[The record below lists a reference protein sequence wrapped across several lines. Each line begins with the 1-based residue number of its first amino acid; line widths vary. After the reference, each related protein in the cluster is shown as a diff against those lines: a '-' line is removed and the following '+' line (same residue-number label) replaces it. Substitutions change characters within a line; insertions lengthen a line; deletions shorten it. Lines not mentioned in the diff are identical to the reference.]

1 MNNNFKEMIENKDAV
16 VMERITK
23 EINKINNKESNLFFY
38 VIDTK
43 GNPSGSLAYIYE
55 IAYGLKDMGYK
66 VTMLYNDEEF
76 VGVADWLGQE
86 YADLPHLDASQPGI
100 SIAPSDILFI
110 PEVYSS
116 VMTSTRNLPCQRI
129 AILESFD
136 RMTEF
141 IPFGATW
148 ADLGIFDAITTT
160 ESNAKRLK
168 SYFPFLNVQVIRP
181 KISNLFT
188 RGDEEKKLI
197 INVATREQSD
207 VNKIVKPF
215 FWQYPSYSWVAFRDL
230 RGMSREVFAEALK
243 EAAITV
249 WADDTTDF
257 GYVPLEAMK
266 AGSLVI
272 GKVPA
277 VAPEWMI
284 EEGNLSNSGIWVD
297 NFATLPSVL
306 ASVIRT
312 WTMDGIPETI
322 QEDADVLVSR
332 YTEGQQLSDIKNV
345 IEGFIATRKQD
356 FEDTLKSLEN
366 KKVEN
371 IEA

>member
-1 MNNNFKEMIENKDAV
+1 MSNNKETV
-16 VMERITK
+16 VMERITN
-23 EINKINNKESNLFFY
+23 EIKKIDNKENRLFFY

-55 IAYGLKDMGYK
+55 VAYGLKNMGYD

-76 VGVADWLGQE
+76 VGVGEWLGQE
-86 YADLPHLDASQPGI
+86 YAELPHRDTNDNI
-100 SIAPSDILFI
+100 SVSPSDVLFI

-116 VMTSTRNLPCQRI
+116 VMTSTRNLPCKRV

-148 ADLGIFDAITTT
+148 GDLGVFDAITTT

-168 SYFPFLNVQVIRP
+168 TYFPFINVHIIKP
-181 KISNLFT
+181 KISNFFT
-188 RGDEEKKLI
+188 RTDDDEKKLI
-197 INVATREQSD
+197 INVVTREPGE

-215 FWQYPSYSWVAFRDL
+215 FWQYPAYSWVAFREL
-230 RGMSREVFAEALK
+230 RGLSREVFAEALR
-243 EAAITV
+243 EGAITI

-284 EEGNLSNSGIWVD
+284 EEGNLSNAGIWVD

-312 WTMDGIPETI
+312 WTMGSIPESI

-332 YTEGQQLSDIKNV
+332 YTEGQQLSDIKTV
-345 IEGFIATRKQD
+345 IESLITERKNEFIETL
-356 FEDTLKSLEN
+356 ETLKN
-366 KKVEN
+366 KKEEN

>member
-1 MNNNFKEMIENKDAV
+1 MSENKDV
-16 VMERITK
+16 IVIERITN
-23 EINKINNKESNLFFY
+23 EIKKLDSKESNLFFY

-66 VTMLYNDEEF
+66 VTMLYNEEEF
-76 VGVADWLGQE
+76 IGVGEWLGE
-86 YADLPHLDASQPGI
+86 KYANLPHLDASQPGI
-100 SIAPSDILFI
+100 SISPADFLFI

-148 ADLGIFDAITTT
+148 GDLGILDVITTT
-160 ESNAKRLK
+160 DSNAHRIKT
-168 SYFPFLNVQVIRP
+168 YFPYINVHVVRP

-188 RGDEEKKLI
+188 RNDEEKKLI
-197 INVATREQSD
+197 VNVVTREQSD

-215 FWQYPSYSWVAFRDL
+215 FWQYPAYSWVAFRDL

-249 WADDTTDF
+249 WADDCTDF

-284 EEGNLSNSGIWVD
+284 DEGSLSNAGIWVD
-297 NFATLPSVL
+297 NFASMPSIL

-322 QEDADVLVSR
+322 QQDADVLVSR
-332 YTEGQQLSDIKNV
+332 YTEGQQLSDLKNT
-345 IEGFIATRKQD
+345 IESFINKRKDD
-356 FEDTLKSLEN
+356 FEVTLKSIEN
-366 KKVEN
+366 KEN
-371 IEA
+371 EKINE

>member
-1 MNNNFKEMIENKDAV
+1 MSENKDV
-16 VMERITK
+16 IVMERITK
-23 EINKINNKESNLFFY
+23 EIEKLNNKESNLFFY
-38 VIDTK
+38 VVDTK

-55 IAYGLKDMGYK
+55 IAYGLKEMGYK

-76 VGVADWLGQE
+76 VGVGEWLGEE
-86 YADLPHLDASQPGI
+86 YANLPHLDAGQAGI
-100 SIAPSDILFI
+100 SVSPSDILFI

-116 VMTSTRNLPCQRI
+116 VMTSTRNLPCKRV

-136 RMTEF
+136 RMVEF

-148 ADLGIFDAITTT
+148 GDLGIYDAITTT

-168 SYFPFLNVQVIRP
+168 SYFPFINVHIIRP
-181 KISNLFT
+181 KISQLFA
-188 RGDEEKKLI
+188 RNDEEKKLLV
-197 INVATREQSD
+197 NVVTREPGD

-215 FWQYPSYSWVAFRDL
+215 FWQYPAYSWVAFRDL
-230 RGMSREVFAEALK
+230 RGLSRESFAEALK
-243 EAAITV
+243 EAAITI

-266 AGSLVI
+266 AGSLVV

-277 VAPEWMI
+277 VAPDWMI
-284 EEGNLSNSGIWVD
+284 EEGNLSNAGIWVD
-297 NFATLPSVL
+297 NFATMPSVL

-312 WTMDGIPETI
+312 WTMNGIPESI

-332 YTEGQQLSDIKNV
+332 YTEGRQLSDIKMV
-345 IEGFIATRKQD
+345 IEGMLEDRKTD
-356 FEDTLKSLEN
+356 FEKTFETVKN
-366 KKVEN
+366 KN
-371 IEA
+371 IENVEE

>member
-1 MNNNFKEMIENKDAV
+1 MSENKDAV
-16 VMERITK
+16 VIERITK
-23 EINKINNKESNLFFY
+23 EINKINNKELNLFFY

-55 IAYGLKDMGYK
+55 IAYGLKNMGYK
-66 VTMLYNDEEF
+66 VTMIYNDEEF
-76 VGVADWLGQE
+76 VGVGDWLGKE
-86 YADLPHLDASQPGI
+86 YAELPHMDASQPGI
-100 SIAPSDILFI
+100 SISPSDILFI

-116 VMTSTRNLPCQRI
+116 VMTSTRNLPCHRV

-160 ESNAKRLK
+160 ESNAQRLK
-168 SYFPFLNVQVIRP
+168 TYFPFINVHVIRP
-181 KISNLFT
+181 KISNIFT
-188 RGDEEKKLI
+188 RGEEEKKLI
-197 INVATREQSD
+197 INVVTREQSD

-230 RGMSREVFAEALK
+230 RGISREVFAEALK
-243 EAAITV
+243 ESAITI

-284 EEGNLSNSGIWVD
+284 EEGNLSNAGIWVD
-297 NFATLPSVL
+297 NFATLPSIL
-306 ASVIRT
+306 AGVIRT
-312 WTMDGIPETI
+312 WTMDGIPDSI
-322 QEDADVLVSR
+322 QKDADVLVSR
-332 YTEGQQLSDIKNV
+332 YTEGQQLSDVKTV
-345 IEGFIATRKQD
+345 IETMINSRKTD
-356 FEDTLKSLEN
+356 FEDTLKELEN
-366 KKVEN
+366 KIGEKVGE
-371 IEA
+371 

>member
-1 MNNNFKEMIENKDAV
+1 MRENKDV
-16 VMERITK
+16 MVMERITK
-23 EINKINNKESNLFFY
+23 EINKLNNKECNLFFY

-55 IAYGLKDMGYK
+55 MAYELKNMGYK
-66 VTMLYNDEEF
+66 VNMLYNDEEF
-76 VGVADWLGQE
+76 VGVGEWLGEE
-86 YADLPHLDASQPGI
+86 YASLPHIDASQPGI
-100 SIAPSDILFI
+100 SISPSDFLFI

-148 ADLGIFDAITTT
+148 GDLGILDVITTT
-160 ESNAKRLK
+160 ESNAKRIK
-168 SYFPFLNVQVIRP
+168 SYFPYINVHVVRP

-197 INVATREQSD
+197 VNVVTREQSD

-215 FWQYPSYSWVAFRDL
+215 FWQYPTYSWVAFRDL
-230 RGMSREVFAEALK
+230 RGLSREVFAEALK
-243 EAAITV
+243 EAAITI

-257 GYVPLEAMK
+257 GYIPLEAMK
-266 AGSLVI
+266 SGSLVI

-284 EEGNLSNSGIWVD
+284 DEGELSNAGIWID

-312 WTMDGIPETI
+312 WTMDGIPESI
-322 QEDADVLVSR
+322 QGDADVLVSR
-332 YTEGQQLSDIKNV
+332 YTEGQHLSDLKATIDSFVTKRKSDV
-345 IEGFIATRKQD
+345 EEALKTIENNN
-356 FEDTLKSLEN
+356 SEN
-366 KKVEN
+366 SN
-371 IEA
+371 A